1 MAKAN
6 TSFVN
11 KLILFLALA
20 TVIFMLAT
28 PVLFFNYNEGGF
40 NPDAGVLTIWGAP
53 AILGIGGVNGYRVMQ
68 FSFNWTLYITLLVI
82 VTIGFTTYFL
92 GPKARGYYI
101 FAALV
106 FIICA
111 IVIYVSRIW
120 LVRETIHIGTGTA
133 TGDYHRSHLGVGP
146 WAGGLFSIVAALAC
160 LYEFKTAKLR

>member
-28 PVLFFNYNEGGF
+28 PVLFFNYNESGY
-40 NPDAGVLTIWGAP
+40 GVGVVTIWGAP
-53 AILGIGGVNGYRVMQ
+53 AIFGIGGFSNSYRTMQ
-68 FSFNWTLYITLLVI
+68 FSFNWTLYITLLVVI
-82 VTIGFTTYFL
+82 TIAFTTYFL

-106 FIICA
+106 FVICA
-111 IVIYVSRIW
+111 IVIYASRIW
-120 LVRETIHIGTGTA
+120 LVNASIHISNGTGV
-133 TGDYHRSHLGVGP
+133 GDYYRSHLGVGP
-146 WAGGLFSIVAALAC
+146 WAGGLFSIIAALAC

>member
-1 MAKAN
+1 
-6 TSFVN
+6 
-11 KLILFLALA
+11 
-20 TVIFMLAT
+20 
-28 PVLFFNYNEGGF
+28 
-40 NPDAGVLTIWGAP
+40 
-53 AILGIGGVNGYRVMQ
+53 MQ

-111 IVIYVSRIW
+111 IVIYASRIW

-146 WAGGLFSIVAALAC
+146 WAGGLFSIIAALAC
-160 LYEFKTAKLR
+160 LYVF